1 MKKELFILLLTVE
14 LILGTLAMAMLMS
27 DLGALCY
34 LVSTAIYAVVLTPF
48 YFMLKK
54 TEDEVKKG
62 KIRRNL
68 ILLLLLPILLALGA
82 IVIVAITLLM
92 YG

>member
-82 IVIVAITLLM
+82 IVIVAITLFM